1 MQLAACQ
8 RTGSAFIVTC
18 RPIKRA
24 HRPAAPMAAAG
35 GGAPFGGQPQVRAS
49 RVPSPDEDREVMH
62 AAFMNA
68 YGQSHHGPRIKGM
81 QEFAGALL
89 ARQRIPSG
97 AYSDPLSHIFD
108 EFDQDRDGALTA
120 AEVAAALRSRQV
132 DITDEQAAMFVD
144 VVDMEHHA
152 ISRDEFR
159 ELIMHMAAADL
170 HSRRAA
176 HAAGEGG
183 AAAAGQEG
191 EWVMSSWEQDE
202 EIVSKL
208 KSWTDNI
215 MLRRFK

>member
-1 MQLAACQ
+1 MQLAASQ
-8 RTGSAFIVTC
+8 RACSALNAA
-18 RPIKRA
+18 RNPPKRA
-24 HRPAAPMAAAG
+24 HRRAAPVAATC

-49 RVPSPDEDREVMH
+49 RVPTPDEDREVMH
-62 AAFMNA
+62 TAFMNA

-97 AYSDPLSHIFD
+97 AYADPLSHIFD
-108 EFDQDRDGALTA
+108 EFDVDRDGSLSA

-132 DITDEQAAMFVD
+132 DITDEQAAMFID
-144 VVDMEHHA
+144 AVDMEHHA
-152 ISRDEFR
+152 ISKAEFR

-170 HSRRAA
+170 HSRRQE

-183 AAAAGQEG
+183 GQAGGEEG

-202 EIVSKL
+202 EIVAKL

-215 MLRRFK
+215 MFRRFK

>member
-1 MQLAACQ
+1 
-8 RTGSAFIVTC
+8 
-18 RPIKRA
+18 
-24 HRPAAPMAAAG
+24 
-35 GGAPFGGQPQVRAS
+35 
-49 RVPSPDEDREVMH
+49 
-62 AAFMNA
+62 
-68 YGQSHHGPRIKGM
+68 
-81 QEFAGALL
+81 
-89 ARQRIPSG
+89 
-97 AYSDPLSHIFD
+97 
-108 EFDQDRDGALTA
+108 
-120 AEVAAALRSRQV
+120 
-132 DITDEQAAMFVD
+132 MFVD